1 MNPVKNIPRPS
12 VSQLPKPSEL
22 RLTDGKQNL
31 QQMKQQKVRLYQWR
45 ALFGVAALVL
55 CAFAG
60 YLLFQDAV
68 NIIDWFKGFGI
79 WSPVLFTIALSL
91 AIVLLLPTPFVKVG
105 AGAIFPFW
113 IAVAVNFIAS
123 MVGGLI
129 AFVIGRWLFRDSIQE
144 AIQNDQRMLNIE
156 AALGEDAMRI
166 SVLVRLS
173 PILPDEWLNYI
184 MSATPVSL
192 RVFLLSNVSSLIYC
206 LIYAYYGHAL
216 GSIALSQSG
225 VNGLTQ
231 TSGGLFLLLL
241 GIVATVLATVIV
253 TRNFN
258 PSSQRSNRRRRVSR
272 FTTSMNP

>member
-1 MNPVKNIPRPS
+1 MKNIPRPS

-22 RLTDGKQNL
+22 HLIDGRQNL

-45 ALFGVAALVL
+45 ALFGLTVLVL
-55 CAFAG
+55 CGVAG
-60 YLLFQDAV
+60 YFLFQDAA
-68 NIIDWFKGFGI
+68 NIIDWIKSFGI

-113 IAVAVNFIAS
+113 MAVVVNFVAS

-129 AFVIGRWLFRDSIQE
+129 AFVLGRWLFRESIHE
-144 AIQNDQRMLNIE
+144 AIQKDERMVNIE
-156 AALGEDAMRI
+156 SALGEDAMRI

-184 MSATPVSL
+184 MSATPVTL
-192 RVFLLSNVSSLIYC
+192 RVFLLSNLSSLIYC

-216 GSIALSQSG
+216 GSIALSRSG
-225 VNGLTQ
+225 MEGLTES
-231 TSGGLFLLLL
+231 SGGLLLLLL
-241 GIVATVLATVIV
+241 GIIATVLATVIV
-253 TRNFN
+253 TRT
-258 PSSQRSNRRRRVSR
+258 SIRVLKDAIGEEE
-272 FTTSMNP
+272 